1 MTQPTIAFTDCRYRK
16 RKSVVQIFLTSSV
29 FSPPLH
35 GVNAVKRKE
44 ESRAGNKKM
53 TYSTIVLYSSMFSVE
68 ILIDSFTLLF
78 HRGGLRTVGSH
89 KNCIDK
95 FYKEQFDIWQITYCQ
110 SVNDANFMTLNLLL
124 ANIKFLTTNNVFEFS
139 VLSDFLHPFKILC
152 LGYFLRER
160 DFRQR
165 PCELFSTFSPKKTQH
180 SPANSVSYAG

>member
-35 GVNAVKRKE
+35 GVNAVERKE

-95 FYKEQFDIWQITYCQ
+95 FYKEQFDIWQITYRQ
-110 SVNDANFMTLNLLL
+110 SVNDANFNL
-124 ANIKFLTTNNVFEFS
+124 
-139 VLSDFLHPFKILC
+139 
-152 LGYFLRER
+152 
-160 DFRQR
+160 
-165 PCELFSTFSPKKTQH
+165 
-180 SPANSVSYAG
+180 

>member
-1 MTQPTIAFTDCRYRK
+1 
-16 RKSVVQIFLTSSV
+16 
-29 FSPPLH
+29 
-35 GVNAVKRKE
+35 
-44 ESRAGNKKM
+44 M
-53 TYSTIVLYSSMFSVE
+53 TYSTIVLYSRMFSVE

-139 VLSDFLHPFKILC
+139 ALSDFLHPFKILC

-160 DFRQR
+160 GFCQR
-165 PCELFSTFSPKKTQH
+165 PCELFSTFSPKKYTAL
-180 SPANSVSYAG
+180 SG

>member
-35 GVNAVKRKE
+35 GVNAVDRKE

-95 FYKEQFDIWQITYCQ
+95 FYKEQFDIWQITYRQ

-165 PCELFSTFSPKKTQH
+165 PCELFSTFSPKKYTVI
-180 SPANSVSYAG
+180 SG